1 VRSIGLL
8 SGIALGAIVA
18 AGLAVAPAIG
28 APEKSTARAPKI
40 ESAEPFHGFGTFT
53 PAAADPRLAAVFARG
68 GVDSSGFNF
77 TPSDSRRGSPR
88 AVTVT
93 VAVRA
98 RSTRAAV
105 VADRAGTTSAA
116 PATVSLA
123 PVAYS
128 LGVAVGWRRFA
139 LSSDVTKIDLAGAP
153 GSREAVDVGVS
164 YTGKRL
170 SGQVRAATD
179 HALGGTPRLIE
190 QGPVYSVDAAASY
203 RLTHNLD
210 VTAGVRYKSERDRLQ
225 KVADD
230 RRNSQSVYVGT
241 AFRF

>member
-88 AVTVT
+88 AVTV
-93 VAVRA
+93 AVRA

-170 SGQVRAATD
+170 SGQVRAARQR
-179 HALGGTPRLIE
+179 H
-190 QGPVYSVDAAASY
+190 
-203 RLTHNLD
+203 
-210 VTAGVRYKSERDRLQ
+210 
-225 KVADD
+225 D
-230 RRNSQSVYVGT
+230 RRP
-241 AFRF
+241 

>member
-1 VRSIGLL
+1 MVKSGRLL
-8 SGIALGAIVA
+8 SGIALGVLVA
-18 AGLAVAPAIG
+18 AGAAVAPAIG
-28 APEKSTARAPKI
+28 APEKAATRTVKI
-40 ESAEPFHGFGTFT
+40 ESAAPFRGFGAFT

-68 GVDSSGFNF
+68 GLDTSGFSF
-77 TPSDSRRGSPR
+77 TPSDSRHSSR
-88 AVTVT
+88 AVT

-98 RSTRAAV
+98 RSSQLALAAERS
-105 VADRAGTTSAA
+105 ASASAA
-116 PATVSLA
+116 PATVSLT
-123 PVAYS
+123 PVAYN

-139 LSSDVTKIDLAGAP
+139 VSGDMTRVDLAGLP
-153 GSREAVDVGVS
+153 GSREGVDVGVS
-164 YTGKRL
+164 YSGKRL

-179 HALGGTPRLIE
+179 RPLTGTPRLIE

-225 KVADD
+225 KLSDERLD
-230 RRNSQSVYVGT
+230 SQSVYVGT

>member
-1 VRSIGLL
+1 VRSVGLL
-8 SGIALGAIVA
+8 SGITLGAIVA
-18 AGLAVAPAIG
+18 AGVAVAPAIG
-28 APEKSTARAPKI
+28 APEKSTVRAPKI
-40 ESAEPFHGFGTFT
+40 ESATPFRGFGTFT

-68 GVDSSGFNF
+68 GVDTSGFSF
-77 TPSDSRRGSPR
+77 TPSDSRRGSAR
-88 AVTVT
+88 AVT

-98 RSTRAAV
+98 RSTRTALAAE
-105 VADRAGTTSAA
+105 RAATASAV
-116 PATVSLA
+116 PATVNLA

-139 LSSDVTKIDLAGAP
+139 LSGDMTKVDLAGAP
-153 GSREAVDVGVS
+153 GSREAMDLGVS

-179 HALGGTPRLIE
+179 RPLAGTPRLIE

-225 KVADD
+225 KLADD

>member
-1 VRSIGLL
+1 MRSVGLL
-8 SGIALGAIVA
+8 SGIALGAIIA

-28 APEKSTARAPKI
+28 APEKSMARAPKI

-77 TPSDSRRGSPR
+77 TPSDSRRGNAR
-88 AVTVT
+88 AVT

-98 RSTRAAV
+98 RSTRTTL
-105 VADRAGTTSAA
+105 VADRSGAVSAT
-116 PATVSLA
+116 PATVRLA

-139 LSSDVTKIDLAGAP
+139 LSGDMTKIDLAGTP

-179 HALGGTPRLIE
+179 HPIGSAPSLIE

-225 KVADD
+225 KLSED
-230 RRNSQSVYVGT
+230 RRGSQAVYVGT

>member
-1 VRSIGLL
+1 MRSIGLL

-18 AGLAVAPAIG
+18 AGFAVAPAIG

-77 TPSDSRRGSPR
+77 TPSESRRGSPR
-88 AVTVT
+88 AVTV
-93 VAVRA
+93 AVRA
-98 RSTRAAV
+98 RSTRGAV

>member
-1 VRSIGLL
+1 VLSGRLL
-8 SGIALGAIVA
+8 SGIALGVLVA
-18 AGLAVAPAIG
+18 AGAVVAPAIG
-28 APEKSTARAPKI
+28 APEKAATRTAKI
-40 ESAEPFHGFGTFT
+40 ESPAPFSGFGTFT

-68 GVDSSGFNF
+68 GLDTSGFSF
-77 TPSDSRRGSPR
+77 TPSDSRHGNSR
-88 AVTVT
+88 AVT

-98 RSTRAAV
+98 RSSQLALAAERAAS
-105 VADRAGTTSAA
+105 ASAA
-116 PATVSLA
+116 PATVSLT
-123 PVAYS
+123 PVAYN

-139 LSSDVTKIDLAGAP
+139 VSGDMTKIDLAGAP
-153 GSREAVDVGVS
+153 GSREGVDVGVS
-164 YTGKRL
+164 YSGKRL

-179 HALGGTPRLIE
+179 RPLAGTPRLIE

-225 KVADD
+225 VLSDERLD
-230 RRNSQSVYVGT
+230 SQSVYVGT